1 MSDRA
6 TVFLREDFDVSRLLG
21 QIRSDSLDTR
31 GEQILTIDPQTGTRS
46 ITGVVTLSDMPND
59 AGGRKPAV
67 NLQIE
72 PMGFDFPVSI
82 DIDLLDVVSVNCG
95 QF

>member
-1 MSDRA
+1 
-6 TVFLREDFDVSRLLG
+6 
-21 QIRSDSLDTR
+21 
-31 GEQILTIDPQTGTRS
+31 
-46 ITGVVTLSDMPND
+46 MPND
-59 AGGRKPAV
+59 AGGRKQAV

-72 PMGFDFPVSI
+72 PVGFDFPVSI